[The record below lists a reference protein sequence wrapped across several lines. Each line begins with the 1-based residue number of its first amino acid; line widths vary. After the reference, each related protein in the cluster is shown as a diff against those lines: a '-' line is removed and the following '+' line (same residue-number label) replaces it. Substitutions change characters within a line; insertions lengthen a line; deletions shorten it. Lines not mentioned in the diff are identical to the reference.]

1 MNELTPEQ
9 KHHLEMF
16 AYYCRGYGYKE
27 VDGYLHLYDECSNY
41 NIEQM
46 NFYGEN
52 NFHLGSYDEIDKTIH
67 EIIQDNDLLD
77 EFSGEGY
84 NGSLDINIDCIEK
97 TIKIIGSE
105 EVYNVNSYGYTIEDV
120 TELDPKDRET
130 FEELFSEM
138 NKKRVTEGRVQFDGG
153 GDEGEIY
160 DYIEFENNTSMEISE
175 NVLNYLYDWLENSLG
190 GWEINEGSY
199 GEFVF
204 HSKNRTINLNINER
218 EQDMESIGEIF
229 FAKF

>member
-27 VDGYLHLYDECSNY
+27 VDGYLALYDECSNY
-41 NIEQM
+41 NIDEM
-46 NFYGEN
+46 TFYGEN

-84 NGSLDINIDCIEK
+84 NGNLVINIDCIEK
-97 TIKIIGSE
+97 TIEIIGEE
-105 EVYNVNSYGYTIEDV
+105 EVYDVNSDVYTIEDV
-120 TELDPKDRET
+120 TKLDPEDRET

-138 NKKRVTEGRVQFDGG
+138 NKKRVTRGEVQFNGS

-160 DYIEFENNTSMEISE
+160 DNIEFENNTSMGISE
-175 NVLNYLYDWLENSLG
+175 NVLNYLYDWLESSLD

-199 GEFVF
+199 GKFVF

-218 EQDMESIGEIF
+218 KINMESLGEIF